1 MASFQEF
8 LSPLRGFLDM
18 PGVFPGLRPGVYS
31 ATPPGLFGH
40 VRVFSRDFVPG

>member
-18 PGVFPGLRPGVYS
+18 PGVIPGLRPGVGS
-31 ATPPGLFGH
+31 ASPATLAAGF
-40 VRVFSRDFVPG
+40 